1 MTRSGVINA
10 LFLMFSRVLEGKS
23 PACQNLSGC
32 IEQPDMT
39 YTFFRRSLFAECAIK
54 AGSDR

>member
-10 LFLMFSRVLEGKS
+10 LFLMFSGVLEGES
-23 PACQNLSGC
+23 PACQNLSGY

-39 YTFFRRSLFAECAIK
+39 YTFFM
-54 AGSDR
+54 

>member
-1 MTRSGVINA
+1 VINA
-10 LFLMFSRVLEGKS
+10 LFLMFSGVLEGKS

-39 YTFFRRSLFAECAIK
+39 YAFFRRSLFAECAIK